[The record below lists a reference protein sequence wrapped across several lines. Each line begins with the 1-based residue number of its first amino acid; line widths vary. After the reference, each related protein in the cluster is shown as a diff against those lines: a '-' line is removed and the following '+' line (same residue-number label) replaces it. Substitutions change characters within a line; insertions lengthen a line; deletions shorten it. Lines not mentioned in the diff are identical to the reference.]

1 MVLHDE
7 TIPVGSLVSVRLLGV
22 IEGGQTEDGDTVRND
37 RLVAVTT
44 CSHEYEQIEHVEELG
59 SKFLDHVTQFWVNY
73 NALKGKRFEVRGVH
87 GPQHAAN
94 IITKA
99 SRH

>member
-1 MVLHDE
+1 
-7 TIPVGSLVSVRLLGV
+7 
-22 IEGGQTEDGDTVRND
+22 
-37 RLVAVTT
+37 
-44 CSHEYEQIEHVEELG
+44 
-59 SKFLDHVTQFWVNY
+59 VTQFWVNY